1 MDIDGISSQW
11 KDGVLVSNWDGEL
24 GHMDFDGLRESIL
37 NSIARLSTNLNP
49 CNYDISNMGPRKD
62 VVGEIYHGD
71 SGEEEEMELGQMT
84 PVNSL
89 SLLFF
94 RRQLVIHFRILF
106 AHNFI
111 KWQKSRKGK
120 GDIRAKKYQLN

>member
-1 MDIDGISSQW
+1 
-11 KDGVLVSNWDGEL
+11 
-24 GHMDFDGLRESIL
+24 
-37 NSIARLSTNLNP
+37 
-49 CNYDISNMGPRKD
+49 MGPRED
-62 VVGEIYHGD
+62 VVGEIYRGD

-94 RRQLVIHFRILF
+94 RRRLVIHFTILF
-106 AHNFI
+106 AHNLI

-120 GDIRAKKYQLN
+120 GDDRAKLFN

>member
-1 MDIDGISSQW
+1 
-11 KDGVLVSNWDGEL
+11 
-24 GHMDFDGLRESIL
+24 
-37 NSIARLSTNLNP
+37 
-49 CNYDISNMGPRKD
+49 MGPRED
-62 VVGEIYHGD
+62 VVGEIYRGD

-94 RRQLVIHFRILF
+94 QRQLVIHFTTLF

-111 KWQKSRKGK
+111 KWQKNRKGK
-120 GDIRAKKYQLN
+120 GDDRAKLFS

>member
-1 MDIDGISSQW
+1 LDIDGISIQW

-24 GHMDFDGLRESIL
+24 GQMDFDGLRESIL

-49 CNYDISNMGPRKD
+49 SKYDTSNMGPRED
-62 VVGEIYHGD
+62 VDGEIYRGD
-71 SGEEEEMELGQMT
+71 SREEEEMELGQMT

-94 RRQLVIHFRILF
+94 RRQPVIHFTILF
-106 AHNFI
+106 AHNLI

-120 GDIRAKKYQLN
+120 GDDRAKLLN